1 MIESSRLTLIGCLV
15 ILILVVGL
23 EPGLCDS
30 MSKGTGMEH
39 RKLTAAEERVIV
51 HKGTEAPF
59 SGEYYRFDEKGVYSC
74 RRCGAPLYRSE
85 SKFDSGCGWPGFD
98 DEIAGAVLHK
108 PDADGVRT
116 EIVCNACGGHLGH
129 LFTGE
134 GFTDKNIRHCV
145 NSISLEFTADE
156 PRKRTERAIFAGG
169 CFWGIE
175 HYFRREEGVI
185 STRSGYTG
193 GSRDNPSYSEVCA
206 GGTGHAEAVEVIFD
220 PELTSFEKLARLFFE
235 IHDPTQVNRQGP
247 DIGDQYR
254 SAVFYSGESQ
264 KQTIEKLMGL
274 LTSKGFEVAT
284 ELIEAGEFWEA
295 EPYHQDYYEKT
306 GREPYCHIRVKRF

>member
-1 MIESSRLTLIGCLV
+1 MNSDSPSGKFNSLTEQEACV
-15 ILILVVGL
+15 I
-23 EPGLCDS
+23 
-30 MSKGTGMEH
+30 
-39 RKLTAAEERVIV
+39 RQ
-51 HKGTEAPF
+51 KGTERAF
-59 SGEYYRFDEKGVYSC
+59 AGEFTDHKEPGTYIC
-74 RRCGAPLYRSE
+74 RQCNAALYRSKD
-85 SKFDSGCGWPGFD
+85 KFSSHCGWPSFD
-98 DEIAGAVLHK
+98 DEIDGAVTRV
-108 PDADGVRT
+108 PDADGRRT
-116 EIVCNACGGHLGH
+116 EIVCTHCDGHLGH
-129 LFTGE
+129 VFLGE
-134 GFTDKNIRHCV
+134 RMTDKNTRHCV
-145 NSISLEFTADE
+145 NSISLEFTAYE